1 MIAKDRQDRPRQ
13 RKLKKSTH
21 YCQKFI
27 TSLRIRQETM
37 SYQNPTRPA
46 TQESYGEDDATTSS
60 HQRLLPSSNQS
71 SNLATPNVGVSNSSR
86 GQGTTLSE
94 IASKLRFMNVAASM
108 FVILFHSLPIAMNPF
123 RLTSLLASPI
133 RLVLEAIL
141 AILSLALFVVEGQ
154 IPFVG
159 QKVLDLMRGNHY
171 QRKFLDIDTAS
182 GRLNVFMIM
191 AGACGLI
198 NYLTVDSRLHNVATR
213 NYDSHEEVMDSTFSN
228 ATFANASAIDNR
240 MIDSRS
246 NNNKNISGSHESFG
260 FFLYILVRC
269 TIFSPTMCFLVSLVI
284 YTIYIMQ
291 TYPDYVHL
299 RAYPEPSLSESTA
312 SRERAVAVNYREEGS
327 GYQSSAPSWAKPVVY
342 P

>member
-1 MIAKDRQDRPRQ
+1 
-13 RKLKKSTH
+13 
-21 YCQKFI
+21 
-27 TSLRIRQETM
+27 M

-46 TQESYGEDDATTSS
+46 TQESYGEDDAAASS

-108 FVILFHSLPIAMNPF
+108 FVILFHSFPIALNPF

-141 AILSLALFVVEGQ
+141 AILALALFVVEGQ

-159 QKVLDLMRGNHY
+159 QKVLDLMRGNRY
-171 QRKFLDIDTAS
+171 ERKFLDIDTAR
-182 GRLNVFMIM
+182 GRLNVLMIM

-198 NYLTVDSRLHNVATR
+198 NYLTVVAQLHTGVNDVATR
-213 NYDSHEEVMDSTFSN
+213 NDDTHEEVTISTFSN
-228 ATFANASAIDNR
+228 ATVANNSAIDNR

-246 NNNKNISGSHESFG
+246 NNNISGSHKSFA
-260 FFLYILVRC
+260 LSQHILVHC
-269 TIFSPTMCFLVSLVI
+269 IIFSPTMWFLVSLVI

-291 TYPDYVHL
+291 TYPDYVQL
-299 RAYPEPSLSESTA
+299 RAFPEPSLSESSS
-312 SRERAVAVNYREEGS
+312 SR
-327 GYQSSAPSWAKPVVY
+327 
-342 P
+342 